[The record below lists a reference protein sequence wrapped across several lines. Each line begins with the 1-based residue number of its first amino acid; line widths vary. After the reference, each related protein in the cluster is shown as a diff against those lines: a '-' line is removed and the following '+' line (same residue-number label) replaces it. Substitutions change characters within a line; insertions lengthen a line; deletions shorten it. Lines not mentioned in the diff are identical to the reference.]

1 MEYPVRRLMV
11 DAFSIEHGDHE
22 GLSLCLM
29 FLFVYCRITLIILDF
44 NWWLST
50 SHLNEARGKCSI
62 IEITFPKQSTNIF
75 QLAKISWSKPT
86 RKKQQNQLY
95 HKHPNKKLNIAMG
108 KIHPFSIDVS
118 PLKKTHGD
126 GFPAIAMLVFSE
138 RRFFFSLRINRRKSS
153 PSARAFGSC
162 KTMPPRR
169 PFPAKMAWCWQNEQ
183 WIYSSPPKK
192 GSKGWKEEVTF
203 QWETWHNYEIVYY
216 IYSNVYHRITWKLY
230 K

>member
-1 MEYPVRRLMV
+1 MH
-11 DAFSIEHGDHE
+11 FSIEHGDHE

-75 QLAKISWSKPT
+75 QLGKISWSKPT

-95 HKHPNKKLNIAMG
+95 HKHPNQKLNIAMW
-108 KIHPFSIDVS
+108 KIHPLSIDVS
-118 PLKKTHGD
+118 PLKKTWWL
-126 GFPAIAMLVFSE
+126 FPAITMLVFSE
-138 RRFFFSLRINRRKSS
+138 RSFFFFSLRKNRRKSS

-169 PFPAKMAWCWQNEQ
+169 PFPTKMAWWWQNAQ
-183 WIYSSPPKK
+183 WIYSSLPKK
-192 GSKGWKEEVTF
+192 VPRAEKRSWLFSGKHDT
-203 QWETWHNYEIVYY
+203 IM
-216 IYSNVYHRITWKLY
+216 R
-230 K
+230 

>member
-1 MEYPVRRLMV
+1 MH
-11 DAFSIEHGDHE
+11 FSIEHGDHE

-75 QLAKISWSKPT
+75 QLGKISWSKPT

-95 HKHPNKKLNIAMG
+95 HKHPNQKLNIAMW
-108 KIHPFSIDVS
+108 KIHPLSIDVS
-118 PLKKTHGD
+118 PLKKPWWL
-126 GFPAIAMLVFSE
+126 FPAITMLVFSE
-138 RRFFFSLRINRRKSS
+138 RRFFFSHSEKTGGRVHPARGRLEVAKRCHQGDLSRQKWPGGDKMHSEYIA
-153 PSARAFGSC
+153 PSQKR
-162 KTMPPRR
+162 
-169 PFPAKMAWCWQNEQ
+169 
-183 WIYSSPPKK
+183 
-192 GSKGWKEEVTF
+192 F
-203 QWETWHNYEIVYY
+203 QGLKRGADFSVGNMTQLWDSICILY
-216 IYSNVYHRITWKLY
+216 IYSNVYHRITWKSY